1 MDIARQKEIAQTVT
15 AGKAVLGMEFGS
27 TRIKAVLLDAHNRI
41 IAQGH
46 HVWENQMVDGLWS
59 YSQAAI
65 IAGMQDCYAALA
77 ADVKAVCGAELTHL
91 AGAGISAMMHGY
103 LAFDSSD
110 RLLVPFRT
118 WRNTNTGAAAEKLT
132 ALFNFNIPLRW
143 SVAHLYQCV
152 LDRESHLQQLSSMN
166 TLAGYVHYL
175 LTGRRVLGVG
185 DAAGMFPIDPAT
197 GQYDAKMLA
206 AFDRLV
212 ADKNYPW
219 TLADLLPEILPV
231 GTPAGTLTPAG
242 AALLDPSGTLQPG
255 AVFCPPEGDA
265 GTGMVATN
273 SVRVRT
279 GNVSA
284 GTSIFAMVVL
294 ERKLERLHPEV
305 DLVTTPAG
313 DLAGMS
319 HANNFTS
326 DLNAWVGLFGQFAAA
341 IGTPV
346 DAGTLYGTL
355 FRAAIADDVD
365 SNCGGLINYP
375 FRSGEFLAGLPEGR
389 PLFARGPEARMSLG
403 NFMRA
408 QLFSAFSPVKIGM
421 DVMTKDEG
429 VAVDSLVGHGGI
441 FTTPKVAQKILAAAF
456 DTPIKVMSTAAEGG
470 AWGMAVLADYLWHA
484 DQPLDEF
491 LDARVFADA
500 ASTTE
505 NPDEGDVAGFEEFF
519 DRFRKGLPIEHVAIE
534 SIPLETK

>member
-46 HVWENQMVDGLWS
+46 HLWENQMVDGLWS
-59 YSQAAI
+59 YSQEAV

-152 LDRESHLQQLSSMN
+152 LDGESHLQQLSSMN

-212 ADKNYPW
+212 ADENYPW
-219 TLADLLPEILPV
+219 TLEDLLPEILP
-231 GTPAGTLTPAG
+231 GGYARRHPDPGRGG
-242 AALLDPSGTLQPG
+242 AAGSQRYLAARRGLLSPG
-255 AVFCPPEGDA
+255 G
-265 GTGMVATN
+265 GRGH
-273 SVRVRT
+273 R
-279 GNVSA
+279 
-284 GTSIFAMVVL
+284 
-294 ERKLERLHPEV
+294 
-305 DLVTTPAG
+305 
-313 DLAGMS
+313 
-319 HANNFTS
+319 
-326 DLNAWVGLFGQFAAA
+326 
-341 IGTPV
+341 
-346 DAGTLYGTL
+346 YG
-355 FRAAIADDVD
+355 
-365 SNCGGLINYP
+365 GHQQ
-375 FRSGEFLAGLPEGR
+375 RSGPAPGMCLPALLFLLWWFWIGRLPGCTGKLIWLP
-389 PLFARGPEARMSLG
+389 PL
-403 NFMRA
+403 
-408 QLFSAFSPVKIGM
+408 
-421 DVMTKDEG
+421 
-429 VAVDSLVGHGGI
+429 AV
-441 FTTPKVAQKILAAAF
+441 TRWQWC
-456 DTPIKVMSTAAEGG
+456 TPITVR
-470 AWGMAVLADYLWHA
+470 
-484 DQPLDEF
+484 P
-491 LDARVFADA
+491 R
-500 ASTTE
+500 
-505 NPDEGDVAGFEEFF
+505 
-519 DRFRKGLPIEHVAIE
+519 
-534 SIPLETK
+534 

>member
-27 TRIKAVLLDAHNRI
+27 TRIKAVLLDAHNQI

-46 HVWENQMVDGLWS
+46 HLWENQMVDGLWS

-152 LDRESHLQQLSSMN
+152 LDGESHLQQLSSMN

-212 ADKNYPW
+212 AENHYPW

-273 SVRVRT
+273 SVAPGT

-284 GTSIFAMVVL
+284 GTSVFAMVVL
-294 ERKLERLHPEV
+294 DRPLARVHREI
-305 DLVTTPAG
+305 DMVTTPCGHPVA
-313 DLAGMS
+313 MV
-319 HANNFTS
+319 HAN
-326 DLNAWVGLFGQFAAA
+326 LM
-341 IGTPV
+341 
-346 DAGTLYGTL
+346 
-355 FRAAIADDVD
+355 R
-365 SNCGGLINYP
+365 SNLCGAL
-375 FRSGEFLAGLPEGR
+375 
-389 PLFARGPEARMSLG
+389 
-403 NFMRA
+403 
-408 QLFSAFSPVKIGM
+408 SALKVGM
-421 DVMTKDEG
+421 DILTRDEQ
-429 VAVDSLVGHGGI
+429 VPLQRIYGHGGF
-441 FTTPKVAQKILAAAF
+441 FTTPQVGQRLLASALAAPVTVMETAGSGGPWGMALLAAYMLQRQNGERLAAF
-456 DTPIKVMSTAAEGG
+456 LERQVFACCQTVTVEPTAQDVADFDAYMQAFHAALDLERRAAEG
-470 AWGMAVLADYLWHA
+470 
-484 DQPLDEF
+484 E
-491 LDARVFADA
+491 
-500 ASTTE
+500 
-505 NPDEGDVAGFEEFF
+505 
-519 DRFRKGLPIEHVAIE
+519 
-534 SIPLETK
+534 

>member
-1 MDIARQKEIAQTVT
+1 
-15 AGKAVLGMEFGS
+15 MEFGS
-27 TRIKAVLLDAHNRI
+27 TRIKAVLLDEHNRI

-46 HVWENQMVDGLWS
+46 HLWENQMVDGLWS
-59 YSQAAI
+59 YSQADI

-152 LDRESHLQQLSSMN
+152 LDGESHLQQLSSMN

-212 ADKNYPW
+212 AENHYPW

-255 AVFCPPEGDA
+255 AVFCPCTLLRKVLMPPSLEMERA
-265 GTGMVATN
+265 FITEV
-273 SVRVRT
+273 
-279 GNVSA
+279 VS
-284 GTSIFAMVVL
+284 G
-294 ERKLERLHPEV
+294 
-305 DLVTTPAG
+305 
-313 DLAGMS
+313 
-319 HANNFTS
+319 
-326 DLNAWVGLFGQFAAA
+326 AA
-341 IGTPV
+341 
-346 DAGTLYGTL
+346 
-355 FRAAIADDVD
+355 
-365 SNCGGLINYP
+365 
-375 FRSGEFLAGLPEGR
+375 
-389 PLFARGPEARMSLG
+389 
-403 NFMRA
+403 
-408 QLFSAFSPVKIGM
+408 
-421 DVMTKDEG
+421 
-429 VAVDSLVGHGGI
+429 
-441 FTTPKVAQKILAAAF
+441 
-456 DTPIKVMSTAAEGG
+456 
-470 AWGMAVLADYLWHA
+470 
-484 DQPLDEF
+484 
-491 LDARVFADA
+491 
-500 ASTTE
+500 
-505 NPDEGDVAGFEEFF
+505 
-519 DRFRKGLPIEHVAIE
+519 
-534 SIPLETK
+534 

>member
-46 HVWENQMVDGLWS
+46 HLWENQMVDGLWS
-59 YSQAAI
+59 YSQADI

-152 LDRESHLQQLSSMN
+152 LDGESHLQQLSSMN

-185 DAAGMFPIDPAT
+185 DAAGMFPIDPAI

-273 SVRVRT
+273 SVAPGT

-284 GTSIFAMVVL
+284 GTSVFTMVVL
-294 ERKLERLHPEV
+294 DRPLARVHREI
-305 DLVTTPAG
+305 DMVTTPCGHPVA
-313 DLAGMS
+313 MV
-319 HANNFTS
+319 HANNCS
-326 DLNAWVGLFGQFAAA
+326 SQVNVIAGLLRDFAAA
-341 IGTPV
+341 MGQPV
-346 DAGTLYGTL
+346 PDGKIYDFLFNSAVDGAPDCDGIVTYGYT
-355 FRAAIADDVD
+355 
-365 SNCGGLINYP
+365 
-375 FRSGEFLAGLPEGR
+375 SGESILNLDAGR
-389 PLFARGPEARMSLG
+389 PLTVRRADSTVNWSNL
-403 NFMRA
+403 MRSNLCGA
-408 QLFSAFSPVKIGM
+408 LAALKVGM
-421 DVMTKDEG
+421 DILTRDEQ
-429 VAVDSLVGHGGI
+429 VPLQRIYGHGGF
-441 FTTPKVAQKILAAAF
+441 FTTPQVGQRLLAAALAAPV
-456 DTPIKVMSTAAEGG
+456 TVMETAGSGG
-470 AWGMAVLADYLWHA
+470 PWGMALLAAYMLQRQNGERLA
-484 DQPLDEF
+484 AF
-491 LDARVFADA
+491 LERQVFACCQTVTVEPTA
-500 ASTTE
+500 Q
-505 NPDEGDVAGFEEFF
+505 DVADF
-519 DRFRKGLPIEHVAIE
+519 DAYMQAFHAALD
-534 SIPLETK
+534 LERRAAGGE

>member
-1 MDIARQKEIAQTVT
+1 MHKKCGKLYKQFAVVFFDFSAACVLQMIGEYCKIKIENKTEKMKELPMDIARQKEIAQTVT

-46 HVWENQMVDGLWS
+46 HLWENQMVDGLWS
-59 YSQAAI
+59 YSQEAV

-77 ADVKAVCGAELTHL
+77 VDVKAVCGAELTHL

-152 LDRESHLQQLSSMN
+152 LDGESHLQQLSSMN

-255 AVFCPPEGDA
+255 AVFCPRR
-265 GTGMVATN
+265 GTRA
-273 SVRVRT
+273 
-279 GNVSA
+279 
-284 GTSIFAMVVL
+284 
-294 ERKLERLHPEV
+294 
-305 DLVTTPAG
+305 
-313 DLAGMS
+313 
-319 HANNFTS
+319 
-326 DLNAWVGLFGQFAAA
+326 
-341 IGTPV
+341 PV
-346 DAGTLYGTL
+346 WW
-355 FRAAIADDVD
+355 
-365 SNCGGLINYP
+365 P
-375 FRSGEFLAGLPEGR
+375 P
-389 PLFARGPEARMSLG
+389 
-403 NFMRA
+403 
-408 QLFSAFSPVKIGM
+408 
-421 DVMTKDEG
+421 
-429 VAVDSLVGHGGI
+429 
-441 FTTPKVAQKILAAAF
+441 
-456 DTPIKVMSTAAEGG
+456 TA
-470 AWGMAVLADYLWHA
+470 
-484 DQPLDEF
+484 
-491 LDARVFADA
+491 
-500 ASTTE
+500 
-505 NPDEGDVAGFEEFF
+505 
-519 DRFRKGLPIEHVAIE
+519 
-534 SIPLETK
+534 

>member
-175 LTGRRVLGVG
+175 LTGRRVLVW
-185 DAAGMFPIDPAT
+185 AMP
-197 GQYDAKMLA
+197 
-206 AFDRLV
+206 
-212 ADKNYPW
+212 
-219 TLADLLPEILPV
+219 PV
-231 GTPAGTLTPAG
+231 
-242 AALLDPSGTLQPG
+242 
-255 AVFCPPEGDA
+255 C
-265 GTGMVATN
+265 
-273 SVRVRT
+273 
-279 GNVSA
+279 
-284 GTSIFAMVVL
+284 
-294 ERKLERLHPEV
+294 
-305 DLVTTPAG
+305 
-313 DLAGMS
+313 
-319 HANNFTS
+319 
-326 DLNAWVGLFGQFAAA
+326 
-341 IGTPV
+341 
-346 DAGTLYGTL
+346 
-355 FRAAIADDVD
+355 
-365 SNCGGLINYP
+365 
-375 FRSGEFLAGLPEGR
+375 
-389 PLFARGPEARMSLG
+389 
-403 NFMRA
+403 
-408 QLFSAFSPVKIGM
+408 SP
-421 DVMTKDEG
+421 
-429 VAVDSLVGHGGI
+429 
-441 FTTPKVAQKILAAAF
+441 
-456 DTPIKVMSTAAEGG
+456 
-470 AWGMAVLADYLWHA
+470 
-484 DQPLDEF
+484 
-491 LDARVFADA
+491 
-500 ASTTE
+500 
-505 NPDEGDVAGFEEFF
+505 
-519 DRFRKGLPIEHVAIE
+519 
-534 SIPLETK
+534 